1 MLPYMTKET
10 ADVINNFE
18 AGRLYEK
25 ALKAITS
32 EPIKEAEE
40 DLTQKE
46 GKMATEKQ
54 DAILLVLK
62 MEERFHKPRNEG
74 KGKEMNSPL
83 QALEGGWP
91 A

>member
-1 MLPYMTKET
+1 MTKET

-25 ALKAITS
+25 ALKAIPS

-46 GKMATEKQ
+46 GKMATEARCYTAGFE
-54 DAILLVLK
+54 DG
-62 MEERFHKPRNEG
+62 G
-74 KGKEMNSPL
+74 KVS
-83 QALEGGWP
+83 
-91 A
+91 

>member
-46 GKMATEKQ
+46 GKMNVGGTHTSEFQ
-54 DAILLVLK
+54 QRRRCTHMTFILIGV
-62 MEERFHKPRNEG
+62 
-74 KGKEMNSPL
+74 
-83 QALEGGWP
+83 
-91 A
+91 